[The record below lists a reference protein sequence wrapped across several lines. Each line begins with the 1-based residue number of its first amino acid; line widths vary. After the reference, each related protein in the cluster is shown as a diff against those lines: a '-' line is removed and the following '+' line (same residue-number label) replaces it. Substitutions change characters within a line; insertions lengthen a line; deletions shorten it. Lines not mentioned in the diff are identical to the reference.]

1 MQPPGFMPSTKNI
14 PVNLM
19 KYLSSKLLPAFA
31 LAICGMLLVN
41 STSQAEVKK
50 ATITDGESKF
60 IQNAAVS
67 SHAETEFAELAVK
80 KATNPKIKAFAET
93 LVTDHKALNKEL
105 KKLAAAQNVVLSKEI
120 TPAETATLQKL
131 EGATGAEFDKEFIA
145 SVSDSH
151 KKCINDY
158 EQASKDHNDKELKVI
173 VDKTI
178 PVLKAHHATAL
189 SLAAK

>member
-1 MQPPGFMPSTKNI
+1 MKFTPST
-14 PVNLM
+14 
-19 KYLSSKLLPAFA
+19 LLPSVTLA
-31 LAICGMLLVN
+31 LCGMLLLT
-41 STSQAEVKK
+41 STSQAADKK
-50 ATITDGESKF
+50 SLISTGESTF
-60 IQNAAVS
+60 IQNAAIS
-67 SHAETEFAELAVK
+67 SHAETEYAELAVK
-80 KATNPKIKAFAET
+80 KATNPQVKAFATT

-105 KKLAAAQNVVLSKEI
+105 KQLAAAQNVVISKEI

-131 EGATGAEFDKEFIA
+131 ERATGAEFDKEFIA

-151 KKCINDY
+151 KTCITKY
-158 EQASKDHNDKELKVI
+158 EQASKDHNDTELKVL

>member
-1 MQPPGFMPSTKNI
+1 
-14 PVNLM
+14 M

-50 ATITDGESKF
+50 ATLTDGESKF
-60 IQNAAVS
+60 IQNAAVC

-80 KATNPKIKAFAET
+80 KATNPKVKAFAET
-93 LVTDHKALNKEL
+93 LVTDHKALNKEF
-105 KKLAAAQNVVLSKEI
+105 KKLAAAQNVMLSKEI

-131 EGATGAEFDKEFIA
+131 EGATGAAFDKEFIA

-151 KKCINDY
+151 QKHLASY

-178 PVLKAHHATAL
+178 PIIKAHHATAL